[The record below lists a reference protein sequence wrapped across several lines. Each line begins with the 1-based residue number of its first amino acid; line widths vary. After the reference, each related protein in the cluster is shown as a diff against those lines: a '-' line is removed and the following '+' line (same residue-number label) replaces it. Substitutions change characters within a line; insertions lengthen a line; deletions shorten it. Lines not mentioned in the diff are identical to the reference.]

1 MTDKKDNYSDIP
13 KNYREFYL
21 SYTDNYEDAGFA
33 KEYVGLPAGRQVA
46 A

>member
-1 MTDKKDNYSDIP
+1 MTDKNDNYSDIS

-21 SYTDNYEDAGFA
+21 SYTDNHEDAGFD
-33 KEYVGLPAGRQVA
+33 KEYGVA